1 MAITVS
7 VQRTFPGFGVSSL
20 QSIQQATGI
29 AVTSG
34 NTYYVPGTSLN
45 SVAGLLVPTIT
56 AGRFRIKMYNG
67 TGTSPTVTKLQVFSY
82 DGTNSV
88 VIADWNFGTAVTLSS
103 TSWLDLMMDFITDT
117 APSTT
122 SGGAVGYLIGGAS
135 ATTGNGGIQTLKF
148 VPTLGGTGPGCTM
161 DIEVFGLI

>member
-1 MAITVS
+1 MALNIS
-7 VQRTFPGFGVSSL
+7 LQRTFPGFGVSTL

-34 NTYYVPGTSLN
+34 STYYVPGTSSN
-45 SVAGLLVPTIT
+45 SVAGLLVPTVT
-56 AGRFRIKMYNG
+56 VGRVRVKVYNG
-67 TGTSPTVTKLQVFSY
+67 TGTSPTLTKLQIMGY

-103 TSWLDLMMDFITDT
+103 TSWADLIADWICDT

-135 ATTGNGGIQTLKF
+135 ATSGNGGVECIK
-148 VPTLGGTGPGCTM
+148 VIPTLGGTGPGCTM
-161 DIEVFGLI
+161 DVEIFGLI